1 MKMKPDTAMMSYQHS
16 TLHDED
22 TGVPLVTTITPSTTT
37 TTTKMTTKM
46 ALLAGTMLMLVVA
59 GGTVWMGDGGITPTA
74 EGLVVAAT
82 EGSDPRACFNAG
94 ATFNGK
100 SVYSSQNYPYDT
112 CFQYDHW
119 RQNPGKVHN
128 CWTKSYQ
135 CGSRWCTCW
144 PNGIYSK
151 GHGPHMVNA
160 NTVTPMTWPLMS
172 CGDPCPFQHQIAD

>member
-1 MKMKPDTAMMSYQHS
+1 MNLFKQQQTSSGYKTIPDAIADDIADADTAAVGHCSS
-16 TLHDED
+16 T
-22 TGVPLVTTITPSTTT
+22 GRR
-37 TTTKMTTKM
+37 M
-46 ALLAGTMLMLVVA
+46 ALVASTMLLVVLAG

-100 SVYSSQNYPYDT
+100 SVYSSQNYQYDT